1 MILLLSRNMSL
12 TATNLSALSRLF
24 SSSVYRQLAEKGRSP
39 LFARLF
45 RDAGLNNR
53 SSTIETVG
61 DAFDAAFA
69 TLRKSGHRDEYVYRA
84 ALTHNL
90 LLGRH
95 SLNTASLLTEF
106 RTGASKADLVIL
118 NGTSAAYEIKSERD
132 SLARLDGQLINY
144 RKVCAKVFVIAA
156 HPFVQQIIDNT
167 DEDIG
172 VMALSRWNRITTVR
186 EANERPDLVCPI
198 TILDSIRTSEALQI
212 LENLNISVPTVP
224 NTQIR
229 GVLRGLFSEQNPT
242 LVHNEMVETL
252 KKSRNATPL
261 QLLLDQIPSSLQPV
275 ALSVQVKQVDHERL
289 VETISTPIN
298 QAINWG

>member
-1 MILLLSRNMSL
+1 MSL

-53 SSTIETVG
+53 LSTIETVA

-69 TLRKSGHRDEYVYRA
+69 TLRRSGHRDEYVYRA
-84 ALTHNL
+84 ALTHNF

-106 RTGASKADLVIL
+106 RAGASKADLVIL
-118 NGTSAAYEIKSERD
+118 NGTSSAYEIKSERD
-132 SLARLDGQLINY
+132 SLARLNGQLINY
-144 RKVCAKVFVIAA
+144 RKVFAKVFVIAA
-156 HPFVQQIIDNT
+156 HPFVQQIIDST
-167 DEDIG
+167 SEDIG
-172 VMALSRWNRITTVR
+172 VMSLSRWNRITTVR
-186 EANERPDLVCPI
+186 EAAERPDLVCPN
-198 TILDSIRTSEALQI
+198 TILDSIRTAEALQI
-212 LENLNISVPTVP
+212 LRNLNVSVPEVP

-229 GVLRGLFSEQNPT
+229 GALRELFSEQSPT
-242 LVHNEMVETL
+242 LIHGEMVRTL

-261 QLLLDQIPSSLQPV
+261 QTALDQMPLSLQPV
-275 ALSVQVKQVDHERL
+275 ALSVQVKQGDLERL

-298 QAINWG
+298 QAIKWG

>member
-1 MILLLSRNMSL
+1 MSL

-53 SSTIETVG
+53 LSTIETIG
-61 DAFDAAFA
+61 DAFDTAFA

-106 RTGASKADLVIL
+106 RAGASKADLVIL
-118 NGTSAAYEIKSERD
+118 NGTSSAYEIKSERD

-156 HPFVQQIIDNT
+156 HPFVQQIVDNT
-167 DEDIG
+167 NEDIG
-172 VMALSRWNRITTVR
+172 VMSLSRWNRITTIR
-186 EANERPDLVCPI
+186 EAAERPDQVCPI
-198 TILDSIRTSEALQI
+198 TILDSIRTSEAIQI
-212 LENLNISVPTVP
+212 LGNLNIAIPAVP
-224 NTQIR
+224 NTRLR
-229 GVLRGLFSEQNPT
+229 GVLRELFLEQSPT
-242 LVHNEMVETL
+242 LIHDEMVKTL
-252 KKSRNATPL
+252 RKSRSAAPL
-261 QLLLDQIPSSLQPV
+261 QMALDRMPPSIQPV
-275 ALSVQVKQVDHERL
+275 ALSVQVKQDDLERL
-289 VETISTPIN
+289 VQTFSMSIN